1 MSNRRI
7 KMTTY
12 ELIIIRLREGASMRS
27 IEREKLAGKKTVSRI
42 KKVALEKGWLD
53 KNTDIPCEKDL
64 KSIFTKK
71 TKNNQKLKDSGHIE
85 KITQWAKDGHQAST
99 IYNRL
104 KNNFGYDGS
113 YDSIQ
118 RFIRKLKTNDF
129 EKILTTPLH
138 FHPGE
143 AAQVDFGHGP
153 KLFDNRTNR
162 IEQTYFFVM
171 TLCFSRHQFAFLVT
185 HQDIET
191 WLFCHQK
198 AFEFF
203 NGVPGKIII
212 DNPKCAVIKAGYYD
226 VNLNNSYEHFA
237 KEWKFQVSPCP
248 PRDPQKKGRVES
260 GVKYLKKSFLP
271 LRRFKDLE
279 DANAQLRD
287 WIINDAGQRIHG
299 STHLKPL
306 ESFEKWEKLNPLPLT
321 QYEIAI
327 WSKTKGSRTGHILH
341 NRCHYSFPY
350 QYFGCDLWVK
360 QTPGSITIYCDGEI
374 IAKHQ
379 RLFIKGSYAT
389 KEDHLPKKA
398 EYFLKRTPSWCIE
411 QAQLI
416 GPHTLSVIKI
426 LLSDLVQDHLR
437 VAQGILNLSKSYG
450 TDRLEKACERAF
462 MFKTIG
468 YKTIKCILE
477 KNIDEQES
485 LNETSKTPLSKVY
498 QGEGTCQ
505 RQGYLMPQT
514 SFIKH

>member
-7 KMTTY
+7 KMITY
-12 ELIIIRLREGASMRS
+12 ESIIRRLREGDSMRS
-27 IEREKLAGKKTVSRI
+27 IERAKLAGKRSVSRI

-53 KNTDIPCEKDL
+53 KNNPLPCERDL
-64 KSIFTKK
+64 QSVFQKETKG
-71 TKNNQKLKDSGHIE
+71 NQKLSKSGHIE
-85 KITQWAKDGHQAST
+85 KIIQWTQEGYQART
-99 IYNRL
+99 IYNKL

-113 YDSIQ
+113 YDSVQ
-118 RFIRKLKTNDF
+118 RFIKKLQINNL
-129 EKILTTPLH
+129 EKVLTTPLH
-138 FHPGE
+138 FKPAE

-153 KLFDNRTNR
+153 KIFDNRTKR

-203 NGVPGKIII
+203 KGVPCKVII
-212 DNPKCAVIKAGYYD
+212 DNPKCAVVKAGYYD
-226 VNLNNSYEHFA
+226 VDLNNSYEQFA
-237 KEWKFQVSPCP
+237 KEWKFQISPCP

-260 GVKYLKKSFLP
+260 GVKYIKKSFLP
-271 LRRFKDLE
+271 LRTFKDMD
-279 DANAQLRD
+279 DANDQLLD
-287 WIINDAGQRIHG
+287 WILNEAGQRIHG

-321 QYEIAI
+321 KPEIAI
-327 WSKTKGSRTGHILH
+327 WSKTKGSRNGHIIH
-341 NRCHYSFPY
+341 NQCHYSFPY
-350 QYFGCDLWVK
+350 QYFGCELWVK

-398 EYFLKRTPSWCIE
+398 KYFLKRTPTWCIE
-411 QAQLI
+411 EAQSI

-426 LLSDLVQDHLR
+426 LVNDPVQDHLR

-450 TDRLEKACERAF
+450 KERLEKACERAF
-462 MFKTIG
+462 MFKSIG

-477 KNIDEQES
+477 KNIDSQEA
-485 LNETSKTPLSKVY
+485 LNETSKNPLSKVY
-498 QGEGTCQ
+498 QGDGKCQ
-505 RQGYLMPQT
+505 RAGYLMYQT
-514 SFIKH
+514 SFVKH